1 MANSALIESYGTF
14 MTTAAPYTMI
24 GNEEQYEA
32 TLNELEMAF
41 EASSDTEND
50 PLNPLIN
57 MLSHAIEE
65 YEMKD
70 DDLTS
75 FIKKATNIPIDV
87 ALIKAL
93 MNSHSLTSSDLPEIG
108 EKTLVSKIL
117 NGKRVLTRS
126 AIERLSQ
133 RF

>member
-32 TLNELEMAF
+32 TLNELEMAL

-50 PLNPLIN
+50 PLNPLID

-65 YEMKD
+65 YEMK
-70 DDLTS
+70 
-75 FIKKATNIPIDV
+75 
-87 ALIKAL
+87 
-93 MNSHSLTSSDLPEIG
+93 EI
-108 EKTLVSKIL
+108 IAD
-117 NGKRVLTRS
+117 
-126 AIERLSQ
+126 AIERVIRGTNFDDVDSYDADFQLDYDGRVALEGITFNQADDLADEIADSVE
-133 RF
+133 FLFNFSDNE